1 MNNMDPFE
9 NTASDAE
16 RFQKQAQARSAGAL
30 SDFWYFL
37 RHTKK
42 WWLTPIIISL
52 LVLGILVVL
61 AGTGAAPF
69 IYTLF

>member
-1 MNNMDPFE
+1 MAHAKQPLSAADEF
-9 NTASDAE
+9 ARKAE
-16 RFQKQAQARSAGAL
+16 AKSGGAL

-37 RHTKK
+37 RHSKK

-52 LVLGILVVL
+52 LLLGALVVL